1 MNSKTTAADIDDGEE
16 IDRVDPDLAQ
26 DDDDEE
32 FEQKLLEMLAADD
45 GGDDAVFS
53 GPVKEKETATVSVE
67 DGLDLVSK
75 VTTERG
81 VKRRADDLDKGE
93 DPAPTGQDSQPAAAQ
108 ADEKP
113 DAGAAPES
121 QPVTDSDSIDALVE
135 GLDDDRRQKISA
147 RVRDADD
154 VMSLFKGREDQLKQH
169 GVDAKQAMQRLI
181 QLNEW
186 ANADPAKYI
195 AYAAANLAP
204 DKAEEV
210 LVAAAEKLG
219 MKLVQADDDPFE
231 DEEVKRLR
239 AENRRLRGY
248 NIDFGPDDAAT
259 GSAQPA
265 ATDPA
270 QVINELS
277 GEKNPDGSPRR
288 PLWGK
293 LVANIATRAKAHVE
307 KTKTYATKEDLARFY
322 DEEEREMR
330 AAMGL
335 GDPAPQPAPPA
346 DAKPAAQPAAPVA
359 GGGTKKAA
367 PSASVDRAKA
377 ASKSIDGTGQG
388 ASRRPAPNPD
398 ASLEDVLRHFAGIEE

>member
-81 VKRRADDLDKGE
+81 VKRRTDALGEDDAPKGE
-93 DPAPTGQDSQPAAAQ
+93 DSQPG
-108 ADEKP
+108 
-113 DAGAAPES
+113 AGAEDPASESAASEPVDPSSPPEA
-121 QPVTDSDSIDALVE
+121 TDLDTLLE
-135 GLDDDRRQKISA
+135 GLDDDRRGKIAA
-147 RVRDADD
+147 RVKDADE
-154 VMSLFKGREDQLKQH
+154 VMALFKGREAQLEQL
-169 GVDAKQAMQRLI
+169 GVSAKDVMARL
-181 QLNEW
+181 LYYHEY
-186 ANADPAKYI
+186 ANSKPVEYL
-195 AYAAANLAP
+195 AYATAQLAP
-204 DKAEEV
+204 DKAQEV
-210 LVAAAEKLG
+210 LIAAAEKLG
-219 MKLVQADDDPFE
+219 LKLTAADDDPFE

-239 AENRRLRGY
+239 AENRALRGQRL
-248 NIDFGPDDAAT
+248 DFGPDAEAAAAAEA
-259 GSAQPA
+259 AQRV
-265 ATDPA
+265 DPA
-270 QVINELS
+270 KVIADVAS
-277 GEKNPDGSPRR
+277 EKNPDGTPKR
-288 PLWGK
+288 PLWNK
-293 LVANIATRAKAHVE
+293 FVANIATKAKAVRE
-307 KTKTYATKEDLARFY
+307 STGRVVTAADLAQFY
-322 DEEEREMR
+322 DEEERELR
-330 AAMGL
+330 AAL
-335 GDPAPQPAPPA
+335 GQPAPAPA
-346 DAKPAAQPAAPVA
+346 HPAATPAAQPAAPVA